1 MCGGAALGK
10 GPFDMP
16 EFRGGCYRSMYL
28 SVCLS
33 VCMSVY
39 LSVYISIYVYVYVC
53 EPFCVS
59 VCLCVWLSIYS
70 YICSFSAGIRLPLES
85 LSVASEIET
94 VCVCCDSCARCC
106 ATSLPL
112 LSCCQV

>member
-1 MCGGAALGK
+1 MLLWTRARSICPSFVADIIDLCIS
-10 GPFDMP
+10 PFV
-16 EFRGGCYRSMYL
+16 Y
-28 SVCLS
+28 LS

-53 EPFCVS
+53 EPFCV
-59 VCLCVWLSIYS
+59 CAWLSIYS

-94 VCVCCDSCARCC
+94 VCVLRQLCAVLRNHGC
-106 ATSLPL
+106 LPL
-112 LSCCQV
+112 LSCCQF